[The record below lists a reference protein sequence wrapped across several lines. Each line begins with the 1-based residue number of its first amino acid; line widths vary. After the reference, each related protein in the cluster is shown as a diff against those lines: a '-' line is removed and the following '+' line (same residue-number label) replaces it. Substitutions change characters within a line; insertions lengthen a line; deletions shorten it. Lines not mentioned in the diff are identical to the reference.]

1 MEGKFKKGKQIQTI
15 NGKTVVVEEW
25 LAEGGQGDIYRIL
38 YGGEEKA
45 LKWYKLGKMGKTPK
59 AFYENLKNN
68 VLKGAPSDAFLWP
81 LDITSWE
88 ENSFGY
94 IMDLRPE
101 EYHEMTEFML
111 AKVRFKSYRIAV
123 DAALNIVNAYRILH
137 NQGYSYQDLN
147 DGNFFINPENGKVLI
162 CDNDNVAPDNVE
174 TGMLGK
180 PRYMAPEI
188 VKGKGKIKPNYYSDL
203 FSMSVII
210 FILFCLNHP
219 LEGKRFLVPALTP
232 ARQEVLYG
240 TKPLFIMDEDDKSNG
255 PDPVIHRNSILV
267 WECLPGYMKDIFL
280 KAFSQTAMEKPG
292 TRPRE
297 KDWLD
302 VLVRFRNDIVR
313 CRCGNDVFVSEEGPC
328 TCEKCG
334 KKLHIP
340 YRVQFD
346 SYSIPA
352 FPGNRIYRVQLGI
365 CDEAKVLACIAGM
378 GVSKKDPSILRLVN
392 LSSKSWNVT
401 NREGKLVK
409 IRPQEAI
416 RIKDGINLEISTE
429 IGTETVK
436 IIRNDAAK

>member
-45 LKWYKLGKMGKTPK
+45 LKWYRLGKMGKTPK

-340 YRVQFD
+340 YRLQFD

-365 CDEAKVLACIAGM
+365 CDEAKALACIAGM